1 MPNETSLSPWP
12 RLVAGLGV
20 VLIGLIE
27 LGENLGLLVGR
38 EVYPVFWPVALAALA
53 LAFLIGRAGHSSQAW
68 GWLFAVL
75 AVLAALRGFEVAIP
89 IDPFKLLWP
98 ALLVLGGYALVRRA
112 LRGPREPVPNDGS
125 TVSSFAMMA
134 GLERTNRSDRFR
146 GGDLTAVMGGV
157 GLDLRGARPVP
168 EGAVL
173 DVFALWGGIELT
185 VPEGWRV
192 ELEVVPLL
200 GGFED
205 RTRAVES
212 TAAAPRLKIRGF
224 VVMAGGEVHH

>member
-1 MPNETSLSPWP
+1 MCAETALSPWP

-20 VLIGLIE
+20 VVIGLIE
-27 LGENLGLLVGR
+27 LCENLDLLDGR
-38 EVYPVFWPVALAALA
+38 DVYPVFWPVALAALA
-53 LAFLIGRAGHSSQAW
+53 LAFLVGRAGHPSRNW
-68 GWLFAVL
+68 GWLFAAL
-75 AVLAALRGFEVAIP
+75 AALAALRGFEVAIP
-89 IDPFKLLWP
+89 IDPFDLLWP
-98 ALLVLGGYALVRRA
+98 ALLMLGGYALVRRA

-134 GLERTNRSDRFR
+134 GLERTNRSERFR

-168 EGAVL
+168 EGAVI

-192 ELEVVPLL
+192 ELDVMPLL

-212 TAAAPRLKIRGF
+212 TAEAPRLKIRGF

>member
-1 MPNETSLSPWP
+1 MSAETPLAPWP
-12 RLVAGLGV
+12 RLVAGVGLA
-20 VLIGLIE
+20 LIGLIE
-27 LGENLGLLVGR
+27 LAENLRLLDGR
-38 EVYPVFWPVALAALA
+38 DVYPVFWPIALGALA
-53 LAFLIGRAGHSSQAW
+53 LAFLVGRAGHPSQGW

-89 IDPFKLLWP
+89 IDPFQLLWP
-98 ALLVLGGYALVRRA
+98 TLLLLGGYALVRRA
-112 LRGPREPVPNDGS
+112 LRGPRVAAAADGS

-157 GLDLRGARPVP
+157 GLDLRGAKPVP
-168 EGAVL
+168 EGAVI

-192 ELEVVPLL
+192 ELDVVPLL

-205 RTRAVES
+205 RTRPLDAGV
-212 TAAAPRLKIRGF
+212 AAPLLRIRGF